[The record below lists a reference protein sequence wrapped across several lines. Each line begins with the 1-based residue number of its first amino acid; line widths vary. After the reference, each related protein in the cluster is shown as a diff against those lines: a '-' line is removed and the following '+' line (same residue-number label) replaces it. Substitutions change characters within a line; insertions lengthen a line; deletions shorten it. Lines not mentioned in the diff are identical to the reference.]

1 MLGIALAYTWFTFFA
16 ASRSLAACIANADT
30 GLSGAAGGGCCAPA
44 GWGENARA
52 SATPKP
58 SKNPDK
64 RFILTSPQIAA
75 LSPLNNTN
83 SVGAGQHRD
92 AGKTDEQPMFD
103 DARNG
108 AKRLR
113 KTRRV
118 RYAPEMGIHDPVA
131 AIGDKN
137 VTVAAVSDEYLARNA
152 AIGKR
157 FFDL

>member
-1 MLGIALAYTWFTFFA
+1 MLGIAFAYIWLTLFA
-16 ASRSLAACIANADT
+16 ASKSLAACIADGDT
-30 GLSGAAGGGCCAPA
+30 GLIGGACGAPGCCAPA
-44 GWGENARA
+44 GSGENARA

-58 SKNPDK
+58 SKNPDR

-83 SVGAGQHRD
+83 SAGASQHRD

-118 RYAPEMGIHDPVA
+118 RYA
-131 AIGDKN
+131 
-137 VTVAAVSDEYLARNA
+137 
-152 AIGKR
+152 
-157 FFDL
+157 